1 MEKYLPRVV
10 DDVLAFKLK
19 SKGAV
24 LVEGPKWCGKSTTC
38 MRQAKSVIYMQDT
51 ETREQ
56 NIALAYTAA
65 SILLAKEPPLL
76 IDEWQEAPILWDA
89 VRNEVD
95 KRGRFGQFLLT
106 GSVSPL
112 SEKAK
117 MEIHHS
123 GIGRISTMTMKTMSL
138 YESGDSDGTVS
149 LKDLFEGKAVA
160 AVSDKSLLDYA
171 FCVCRGGWPN
181 AVGLDKEIA
190 LEQAPTIITN
200 SL

>member
-1 MEKYLPRVV
+1 M
-10 DDVLAFKLK
+10 
-19 SKGAV
+19 
-24 LVEGPKWCGKSTTC
+24 
-38 MRQAKSVIYMQDT
+38 
-51 ETREQ
+51 
-56 NIALAYTAA
+56 
-65 SILLAKEPPLL
+65 
-76 IDEWQEAPILWDA
+76 
-89 VRNEVD
+89 D

-123 GIGRISTMTMKTMSL
+123 GTGRISTMAMKTMSL

-181 AVGLDKEIA
+181 AVGLGE
-190 LEQAPTIITN
+190 LLHL
-200 SL
+200 S